1 MLMYDIVIIGA
12 GTAGMSAAIYGCAFR
27 QEGFAFGREELWWS
41 DCEHSWSWELS
52 GNN

>member
-12 GTAGMSAAIYGCAFR
+12 GTAGSDLRCAFR

-41 DCEHSWSWELS
+41 DCEHS
-52 GNN
+52 